1 MSFQG
6 VELEIRVPCTNGE
19 EHPVRVRYTDWDAI
33 SCEVVYNPC
42 QEKVHDSPDSP
53 PPCIE
58 KLQDKQVYKGFW
70 TWKRSIYEVLWENPT
85 HRLALL
91 RGFLEEKAPAA
102 AQMLLKALEDP
113 DPTVA
118 FTAAEF
124 LGNFPNDPTISEAL
138 VEKIISILRSLYQFE
153 KDKEPRVKDRSNYSK
168 TSRPVPKRHY
178 PAWEESS
185 LRVTFEAAA
194 SALVYVGIPDRF
206 LQAKLRA
213 AIHELIGPYA
223 EVYFR
228 ARYKEYDL
236 DASINSQDIDS
247 LIMMERVLL
256 VLRSVLSVVGSLGDV
271 PVFAAAGM
279 PMEEEDRLSNLAK
292 HWHKLS
298 EEQKRKAMQAMRAFK
313 IFWYRWHLLNTT
325 LRLK

>member
-33 SCEVVYNPC
+33 SCDVVYNPC
-42 QEKVHDSPDSP
+42 QEKAHDSPDSP

-58 KLQDKQVYKGFW
+58 KLQDKQVYKDSW
-70 TWKRSIYEVLWENPT
+70 ERKKSIYEDLWENPT

-91 RGFLEEKAPAA
+91 RGLSEEKDPAA
-102 AQMLLKALEDP
+102 VRMLLKALEDP

-118 FTAAEF
+118 FTAAEL
-124 LGNFPNDPTISEAL
+124 LGNFPDDPTISEAL
-138 VEKIISILRSLYQFE
+138 VEKIISILRTLYKFLRNRE
-153 KDKEPRVKDRSNYSK
+153 WFGRSVS
-168 TSRPVPKRHY
+168 SDKRHD

-206 LQAKLRA
+206 LQSKLRA
-213 AIHELIGPYA
+213 AIHELVGPYA

-228 ARYKEYDL
+228 ARYKEYNL
-236 DASINSQDIDS
+236 DASIKSRDIDS
-247 LIMMERVLL
+247 LIIMERVLL

-279 PMEEEDRLSNLAK
+279 PMEEEDRLRNLAK

-298 EEQKRKAMQAMRAFK
+298 EEQRRQAMQAMRAFK
-313 IFWYRWHLLNTT
+313 VFWYRWHRLNTT

>member
-1 MSFQG
+1 MSFKG
-6 VELEIRVPCTNGE
+6 VELEIRVPCANGK

-42 QEKVHDSPDSP
+42 QKKAHDSPDSP

-58 KLQDKQVYKGFW
+58 KLQDKRVYEDSWERK
-70 TWKRSIYEVLWENPT
+70 KSIYQDLWEKPT

-118 FTAAEF
+118 FTAAEL
-124 LGNFPNDPTISEAL
+124 LGNFPGDPTISEAL
-138 VEKIISILRSLYQFE
+138 VEKIISILRTLYEFL
-153 KDKEPRVKDRSNYSK
+153 RSGKWFGGGSVSEHRRRN
-168 TSRPVPKRHY
+168 

-194 SALVYVGIPDRF
+194 SALIYVGIPDRF

-213 AIHELIGPYA
+213 AIHELIGLYA
-223 EVYFR
+223 VFYFEARCTEYRGRSVLVREV
-228 ARYKEYDL
+228 
-236 DASINSQDIDS
+236 DS
-247 LIMMERVLL
+247 LIIMERVLL

-279 PMEEEDRLSNLAK
+279 PMEEEDRLGNLAR

-313 IFWYRWHLLNTT
+313 IFWWRWHLLNTT
-325 LRLK
+325 LRGE

>member
-1 MSFQG
+1 MSFKG
-6 VELEIRVPCTNGE
+6 VELEIRVPCANNE

-33 SCEVVYNPC
+33 SCEVIYNPC
-42 QEKVHDSPDSP
+42 QEKAHDSPDSP
-53 PPCIE
+53 PPCI
-58 KLQDKQVYKGFW
+58 KMLQDKRVSKYYHEK
-70 TWKRSIYEVLWENPT
+70 SIYQRIWENPT

-102 AQMLLKALEDP
+102 VQMLLKALEDP

-124 LGNFPNDPTISEAL
+124 LGNFPDDPTISEAL
-138 VEKIISILRSLYQFE
+138 VEKIISILRTLYKFL
-153 KDKEPRVKDRSNYSK
+153 RSGEWFGGRSV
-168 TSRPVPKRHY
+168 SRNQRRD

-194 SALVYVGIPDRF
+194 SALIYVGIPDRF

-228 ARYKEYDL
+228 ARYKEYNL
-236 DASINSQDIDS
+236 NASITP
-247 LIMMERVLL
+247 R
-256 VLRSVLSVVGSLGDV
+256 
-271 PVFAAAGM
+271 
-279 PMEEEDRLSNLAK
+279 
-292 HWHKLS
+292 
-298 EEQKRKAMQAMRAFK
+298 
-313 IFWYRWHLLNTT
+313 T
-325 LRLK
+325 

>member
-1 MSFQG
+1 
-6 VELEIRVPCTNGE
+6 
-19 EHPVRVRYTDWDAI
+19 
-33 SCEVVYNPC
+33 
-42 QEKVHDSPDSP
+42 
-53 PPCIE
+53 
-58 KLQDKQVYKGFW
+58 
-70 TWKRSIYEVLWENPT
+70 
-85 HRLALL
+85 
-91 RGFLEEKAPAA
+91 LEEKAPAA
-102 AQMLLKALEDP
+102 VQMLLKALEDP

-124 LGNFPNDPTISEAL
+124 LGNFPDDPAISEAL
-138 VEKIISILRSLYQFE
+138 VEKIISILRTLYKFLRRGE
-153 KDKEPRVKDRSNYSK
+153 WFGGRSVSK
-168 TSRPVPKRHY
+168 HQRRD

-213 AIHELIGPYA
+213 AIHELIGPYG
-223 EVYFR
+223 EVYFH
-228 ARYKEYDL
+228 ARYKEYNL
-236 DASINSQDIDS
+236 NASINSQDIDS
-247 LIMMERVLL
+247 LIMMERVLS

-279 PMEEEDRLSNLAK
+279 PLEEEDRLRNLAK

-298 EEQKRKAMQAMRAFK
+298 QEQKRKAMQAMRAFK
-313 IFWYRWHLLNTT
+313 IFWWRWHLLNTT

>member
-1 MSFQG
+1 
-6 VELEIRVPCTNGE
+6 
-19 EHPVRVRYTDWDAI
+19 
-33 SCEVVYNPC
+33 
-42 QEKVHDSPDSP
+42 
-53 PPCIE
+53 
-58 KLQDKQVYKGFW
+58 
-70 TWKRSIYEVLWENPT
+70 
-85 HRLALL
+85 
-91 RGFLEEKAPAA
+91 
-102 AQMLLKALEDP
+102 MLLKALEDP

-124 LGNFPNDPTISEAL
+124 LGNFPNDPAISEAL
-138 VEKIISILRSLYQFE
+138 VEKIISILQSLYQFE
-153 KDKEPRVKDRSNYSK
+153 QKKPRVEGGYSSPP
-168 TSRPVPKRHY
+168 SRPVPKRHY

-213 AIHELIGPYA
+213 AIHELIAPYG

-228 ARYKEYDL
+228 ARYKEYNL
-236 DASINSQDIDS
+236 NASIDSKDIDS

-279 PMEEEDRLSNLAK
+279 PMEEEDRLGNLAK

-298 EEQKRKAMQAMRAFK
+298 KEQRLQAMQAMRAFK
-313 IFWYRWHLLNTT
+313 IFWWRWHRLNTT

>member
-1 MSFQG
+1 MKTSG
-6 VELEIRVPCTNGE
+6 
-19 EHPVRVRYTDWDAI
+19 
-33 SCEVVYNPC
+33 
-42 QEKVHDSPDSP
+42 K
-53 PPCIE
+53 
-58 KLQDKQVYKGFW
+58 K
-70 TWKRSIYEVLWENPT
+70 PT

-91 RGFLEEKAPAA
+91 RGLSEEKHPAA
-102 AQMLLKALEDP
+102 VQMLLKALEDP

-118 FTAAEF
+118 FTAAEL
-124 LGNFPNDPTISEAL
+124 LGNFPDDPAISEAL
-138 VEKIISILRSLYQFE
+138 VDKIISILQSLYQFE
-153 KDKEPRVKDRSNYSK
+153 KKEPRVKGEYFT

-194 SALVYVGIPDRF
+194 SAFVYVGIPDRF

-223 EVYFR
+223 EVYFC
-228 ARYKEYDL
+228 ARYKDYNP
-236 DASINSQDIDS
+236 DASINFKDIDS
-247 LIMMERVLL
+247 LIMMERVLS

-279 PMEEEDRLSNLAK
+279 PMEEEDRLGNLAK

-298 EEQKRKAMQAMRAFK
+298 KEQRRQAMQAMRASK
-313 IFWYRWHLLNTT
+313 IFWYRWHRLNTT

>member
-1 MSFQG
+1 MSFKG
-6 VELEIRVPCTNGE
+6 VELEILGPCANRE
-19 EHPVRVRYTDWDAI
+19 EHPVRVRYTDWDPI

-42 QEKVHDSPDSP
+42 QEKAHDSPDSP

-58 KLQDKQVYKGFW
+58 KLQDKRVYKDSW
-70 TWKRSIYEVLWENPT
+70 ERKKSIYQDLWEKPT

-91 RGFLEEKAPAA
+91 RGLSEEKAPAA

-118 FTAAEF
+118 FTAAEL
-124 LGNFPNDPTISEAL
+124 LGNFPNDPAISEAL
-138 VEKIISILRSLYQFE
+138 VEKIISILQSLYQFE
-153 KDKEPRVKDRSNYSK
+153 DKKPRVEGRYST

-228 ARYKEYDL
+228 ARYKEYNL
-236 DASINSQDIDS
+236 DASIKSQDIDS
-247 LIMMERVLL
+247 LIIMERVLW

-279 PMEEEDRLSNLAK
+279 PMEEEDRLRNLAK

-298 EEQKRKAMQAMRAFK
+298 KEQRRQAMQAMRAFK
-313 IFWYRWHLLNTT
+313 IFWYRWHRLNTT

>member
-1 MSFQG
+1 MSFKG

-33 SCEVVYNPC
+33 SCDVVYNPC
-42 QEKVHDSPDSP
+42 QEKAHDSPDSP

-58 KLQDKQVYKGFW
+58 KLQDKQVYKDSWGR
-70 TWKRSIYEVLWENPT
+70 KKSIYEDLWENPT

-118 FTAAEF
+118 FTAAEL

-138 VEKIISILRSLYQFE
+138 VEKIISILQSLYQFE
-153 KDKEPRVKDRSNYSK
+153 DKKTRVEGRYS
-168 TSRPVPKRHY
+168 TTRRPVPKRHY

-194 SALVYVGIPDRF
+194 SALIYVGIPDRF

-228 ARYKEYDL
+228 ARYKEYNL

-247 LIMMERVLL
+247 LIMMERVLS

-279 PMEEEDRLSNLAK
+279 PMEEEDRLGNLAK

-298 EEQKRKAMQAMRAFK
+298 EEQRLQAMQAMRAFK
-313 IFWYRWHLLNTT
+313 IFWYRWHRLNTT